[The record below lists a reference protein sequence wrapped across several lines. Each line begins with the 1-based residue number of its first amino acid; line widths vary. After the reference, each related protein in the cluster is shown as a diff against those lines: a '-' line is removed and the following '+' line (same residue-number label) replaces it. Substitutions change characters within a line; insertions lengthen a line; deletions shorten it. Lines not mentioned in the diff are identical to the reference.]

1 MLIRCILR
9 GLPEEFANVTEFL
22 LYQSGLAADTVVSHL
37 RVAEQR
43 LAGAV
48 EGATV
53 LKAAAKRPFDVSKV
67 RCFRCHQ
74 YGHMKRNCP
83 EGSGRSRKGQAR
95 APRDAVAMINQY
107 CGSSRCESRQDAR
120 WRGGQDGCGH

>member
-1 MLIRCILR
+1 VSAGKPVSDERLIRCILR

-22 LYQSGLAADTVVSHL
+22 YQPGLAADKVISHL

-48 EGATV
+48 EGAPA
-53 LKAAAKRPFDVSKV
+53 LKAAARRPFDKSNV

-74 YGHMKRNCP
+74 YGH
-83 EGSGRSRKGQAR
+83 
-95 APRDAVAMINQY
+95 I
-107 CGSSRCESRQDAR
+107 
-120 WRGGQDGCGH
+120 